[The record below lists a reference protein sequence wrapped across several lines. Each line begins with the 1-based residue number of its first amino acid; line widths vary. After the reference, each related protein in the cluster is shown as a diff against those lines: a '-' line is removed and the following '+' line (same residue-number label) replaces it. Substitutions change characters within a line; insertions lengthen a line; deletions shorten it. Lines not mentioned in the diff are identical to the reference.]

1 MAPRKKF
8 TKEEIVLAAFEIAK
22 EEGLDAITIRKVAKI
37 LGSSIAP
44 IYVNFNNVEEL
55 IQAVIEHT
63 HEVAKQLI
71 LEQNSGHP
79 FRDIGIGSIK
89 FAREYSVLYR
99 DLILKDNPYMK
110 HNDRGIE
117 FAIAQMKQDS
127 NLQGLTD
134 EELKDIILK
143 MDIFHTG
150 LAVQVANG
158 LLPEYMTEEKMIEM
172 LDSIAEDI
180 VLAKFVKKENG
191 DFLK

>member
-22 EEGLDAITIRKVAKI
+22 EEGLDAITIRKVAKKI
-37 LGSSIAP
+37 GSSIAP
-44 IYVNFNNVEEL
+44 IYVNFENVEEL

-63 HEVAKQLI
+63 NEVAKQLV

-79 FRDIGIGSIK
+79 FHDIGIASIK
-89 FAREYSVLYR
+89 FAKEYSVLYR

-110 HNDRGIE
+110 QNKRGIE
-117 FAIAQMKQDS
+117 FAIHQMKQDP

-134 EELKDIILK
+134 EELKDVIMK

-150 LAVQVANG
+150 LVVQVANG
-158 LLPEYMTEEKMIEM
+158 LLPDYVTEEKMIEM
-172 LDSIAEDI
+172 LDSVAEDI
-180 VLAKFVKKENG
+180 VLATYVKKE
-191 DFLK
+191 KR

>member
-8 TKEEIVLAAFEIAK
+8 SKQDIINAAFEIARK
-22 EEGLDAITIRKVAKI
+22 EGLDAITIRKVAKQ

-44 IYVNFNNVEEL
+44 IYVNFDEVDEL
-55 IQAVIEHT
+55 IQEVIHHT
-63 HEVAKQLI
+63 NEVAKRLV

-79 FRDIGIGSIK
+79 FRDIGIGGIK

-99 DLILKDNPYMK
+99 DLFMKNNPHMQ
-110 HNDRGIE
+110 HNEESFE
-117 FAIAQMKQDS
+117 FAIKQMKQDP
-127 NLQGLTD
+127 NLHGFTD

-158 LLPEYMTEEKMIEM
+158 LLPEYVTEEKMIEM
-172 LDSIAEDI
+172 LDSVAEDI
-180 VLAKFVKKENG
+180 VIAAQTRNE
-191 DFLK
+191 DR